1 MWYRSKTDAATGTTY
16 EVVAPNDCPSLRSA
30 NLLALIAAN
39 KAIDSGDST
48 DCKQGEPKT
57 WMAKITMVK
66 PTGDS
71 PTWSV
76 SSVEP
81 YEERDPFWSYQKVD
95 GTEGSATKALY
106 DEIVATRNDVTSAV
120 QTDNTKK
127 DADKKALGAETDN
140 NKCDKNRQIA
150 DKINIAEWTQYIPI
164 GHKWGV

>member
-1 MWYRSKTDAATGTTY
+1 M
-16 EVVAPNDCPSLRSA
+16 
-30 NLLALIAAN
+30 
-39 KAIDSGDST
+39 
-48 DCKQGEPKT
+48 
-57 WMAKITMVK
+57 
-66 PTGDS
+66 
-71 PTWSV
+71 
-76 SSVEP
+76 
-81 YEERDPFWSYQKVD
+81 D

-164 GHKWGV
+164 GHKKVSELFGRVYNLATIDVGGDDAIHISYNYPTSGDKTFKVDAGTVEYDTSIADTTGAKALIAKCAAMAAVAFYTLV